1 MGHPLMQALFEVFHV
16 KHSKTT
22 ASSLHHTPHL
32 KKAGLARTNTQVGS
46 GRSHTMQRST
56 FSPGTVNGST

>member
-46 GRSHTMQRST
+46 GRIHTMQRST
-56 FSPGTVNGST
+56 SRPGTVKGST